1 MIKLPS
7 LDVLADHFLQTLI
20 RYKWVVLISLAKVI
34 TLIYYTETPHDE
46 ENARNL
52 LTRLSYVFFLA
63 VPLAL
68 SISLF
73 TERRQWKWHVHF
85 GMIVILTGVL
95 TGYYFTTNEAPN
107 QTDFYGFML
116 FMAGSHLLVSYIPF
130 IGFQES
136 NGFWQFNKTLFLQF
150 LNATLYSVTLY
161 IGLLIAV
168 ETVKFL
174 FNIKFLFE
182 IEADLSIVIFTLFH
196 TIFFLSKIPENLT
209 GLESEIDYPSGL
221 KIFTQYVLLPL
232 EVVYLLILY
241 AYTAKILFQWHL
253 PEGGVAYLV
262 LAFSSTG
269 ILALL
274 LLYPLRENIKE
285 HWIRLFSHRFY
296 LALLPLIILLFTGI
310 FRRIND
316 YGITENRY
324 VVGILALWLAGITI
338 YFLAGKRNDIRWIP
352 VTLSI
357 FCFMLAVG
365 PWNIFTVAKN
375 SQVNQFQ
382 EILKEHKLLNAKNQ
396 IEGKA
401 ILPKKDYDQLFSII
415 QFFRIR
421 DQSVLKTYF
430 SKLPANYKEKR
441 FSYVLDDYLRKHIS
455 TKQQNEQYNYTHFS
469 SGSGNEIDI
478 KDFNHMLLFKIN
490 NGEDIRRTE
499 WKVVSKDQGKT
510 LDVYQNSNKIVSWN
524 IAKKISELKI
534 YYGNESY
541 DIPRDS
547 LSLNY
552 NDSKNH
558 IRIVLELL
566 SNNNEYYSG
575 EGVLLYK

>member
-1 MIKLPS
+1 MIKFPS
-7 LDVLADHFLQTLI
+7 LNVLTEHFLQTLI

-34 TLIYYTETPHDE
+34 TLIYYTETSHTE
-46 ENARNL
+46 ETLRNI
-52 LTRLSYVFFLA
+52 LTRLCYVFFLA
-63 VPLAL
+63 VPLTL

-73 TERRQWKWHVHF
+73 TERRQWKWYVHF
-85 GMIVILTGVL
+85 GMVMILTAIL
-95 TGYYFTTNEAPN
+95 TGYYITINDVPN
-107 QTDFYGFML
+107 QTDFYRFML
-116 FMAGSHLLVSYIPF
+116 FMAGSHLLVSYISF
-130 IGFQES
+130 VGFTEA

-150 LNATLYSVTLY
+150 LNAALYSVTLY

-174 FNIKFLFE
+174 FNINFLFE
-182 IEADLSIVIFTLFH
+182 IEADLAIFIFTFFH
-196 TIFFLSKIPENLT
+196 TIFFLSKIPKNLAE
-209 GLESEIDYPSGL
+209 LDLEIDYPIGL

-274 LLYPLRENIKE
+274 LLYPLRDNIKE
-285 HWIRLFSHRFY
+285 RWIRLFSHQFY

-324 VVGILALWLAGITI
+324 VVAVLALWLAGITV

-352 VTLSI
+352 ITLSI

-365 PWNIFTVAKN
+365 PWNIFTVAKR
-375 SQVNQFQ
+375 SQINQFQ
-382 EILKEHKLLNAKNQ
+382 EILKEHKLLNAKNK

-401 ILPKKDYDQLFSII
+401 VLSKKDYNQLFSIV

-421 DQSVLKTYF
+421 DQSVLTTYF
-430 SKLPANYKEKR
+430 SKLPANYNEKR
-441 FSYVLDDYLRKHIS
+441 FSFAMDDYLRKHIS
-455 TKQQNEQYNYTHFS
+455 TKQANELIDYTYFS
-469 SGSGNEIDI
+469 SGSENVIDI
-478 KDFNHMLLFKIN
+478 KDFNQMLLFKIN
-490 NGEDIRRTE
+490 NGEDINQTE
-499 WKVVSKDQGKT
+499 WKLVSKDHGKI
-510 LDVYQNSNKIVSWN
+510 LDIYRNSNKIVSWN
-524 IAKKISELKI
+524 LAKKISELKI
-534 YYGNESY
+534 YYGNGSNEV
-541 DIPRDS
+541 PRDS
-547 LSLNY
+547 LSLDY

-558 IRIVLELL
+558 IRIVLESL
-566 SNNNEYYSG
+566 SNDNEYYSG
-575 EGVLLYK
+575 EGVLLY